1 MRLSAI
7 NNSNSKRILI
17 IEDDND
23 ILTMEKDALEIA
35 GHKVYGVGSGLQ
47 AEEILAKEKIDL
59 IVLDLR
65 LPNVDGRE
73 FLKKLRKIPS
83 LHNISILVCSASGHK
98 EDVIKCGQHGVKDY
112 LVKPFRLKVFV
123 DRVNRLLGVSLPCTN
138 LNPESVEIHDNS
150 VLIKLAD
157 EQKVNVNS

>member
-1 MRLSAI
+1 MRLSVS

-35 GHKVYGVGSGLQ
+35 GYKVYGVGSGLQ

-73 FLKKLRKIPS
+73 FLKKLRKIPR
-83 LHNISILVCSASGHK
+83 LHDIPILVCSASGHK

-123 DRVNRLLGVSLPCTN
+123 DRVNRLLDISSPCSN
-138 LNPESVEIHDNS
+138 LTPERIEINEDS

-157 EQKVNVNS
+157 EEKVNVNS